1 MDPNKPPDL
10 SGMTGVPWLGRGR
23 ALQPQEPAVGR
34 SRGLP
39 LFTEGPGLGRARGFL
54 TLGDTPR
61 RRGVGLP
68 IAEPVVGLARGLLL
82 KPEDGVFSRARELL
96 FQATEP
102 KVGVARGA
110 ILPSLEPQH
119 RQTPPPPPETTTPH
133 LTEETLKVGV
143 KKKKSIFVHIQ
154 LQLFYKYNSPTLRA
168 DVFICLQV
176 DTPTSAL
183 VSMFRGIGIDS
194 SMTSWGRGTLPVGL
208 YRVELGPI
216 LID

>member
-61 RRGVGLP
+61 GRGVGLP

-143 KKKKSIFVHIQ
+143 KKKKVSLCI
-154 LQLFYKYNSPTLRA
+154 YNCSY
-168 DVFICLQV
+168 FINII
-176 DTPTSAL
+176 AL
-183 VSMFRGIGIDS
+183 H
-194 SMTSWGRGTLPVGL
+194 
-208 YRVELGPI
+208 
-216 LID
+216 